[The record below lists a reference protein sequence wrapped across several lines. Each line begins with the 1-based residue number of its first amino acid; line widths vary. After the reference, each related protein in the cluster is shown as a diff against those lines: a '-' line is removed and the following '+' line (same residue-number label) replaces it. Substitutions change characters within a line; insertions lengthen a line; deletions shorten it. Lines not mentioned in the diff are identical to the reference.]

1 MRHSE
6 PNGPTPPIDVSESI
20 EARLRKENEELR
32 ERLRRLEGS
41 LHGEIP
47 EAHLKLWRPS
57 RLTITAIFLTGLVL
71 LIIAFLAGF
80 LPFHRRSALITEEA
94 RNTAE
99 ALPRVEVITVSRSA
113 RKAELDLPGNIQ
125 AMTEAPV
132 LARADGYIKQ
142 RMADIGDKVNAGQ
155 PLAVIETP
163 ELDEQVR
170 QAEATLQQARSSVA
184 QAEANLRQ
192 GRSDLE
198 FARVTAKRW
207 EHLVSD
213 GSVSVQENDQYQAQ
227 YRSKIAEVQS
237 LEQALDVQRNG
248 VAVAQANLARV
259 EKMKAYQV
267 VTAPFNGVITLR
279 NIDSGALVNNGAT
292 LLFRIAQTGTLRT
305 YVNVPQSYAD
315 SVHRGDPAV
324 LTVSNLPGQ
333 RFAGTVARTADA
345 LDPASRTLL
354 AEVHVP
360 NREGRLLPGMYAQV
374 ALTTSRIDS
383 PLLIPS
389 DALVLRSEGPQ
400 VAVVDRNHRVHLTNI
415 KTGRDYGDRLEVN
428 SGIRDGDSIVA
439 NPGDV
444 LADET
449 EVDPVP
455 VTR

>member
-6 PNGPTPPIDVSESI
+6 PSTPTPPVNLPESA
-20 EARLRKENEELR
+20 EERLRRENEELR
-32 ERLRRLEGS
+32 ARLRRLEGS
-41 LHGEIP
+41 LHGELP
-47 EAHLKLWRPS
+47 EAQLKLWRPS
-57 RLTITAIFLTGLVL
+57 RLTIAAICLIGAVL

-80 LPFHRRSALITEEA
+80 LPFQKRSALIAKEA
-94 RNTAE
+94 QDAAE
-99 ALPRVEVITVSRSA
+99 ALPRVEVIKVSRSA
-113 RKAELDLPGNIQ
+113 SKAALDLPGNIQ

-132 LARADGYIKQ
+132 LARADGYVKQ
-142 RMADIGDKVNAGQ
+142 RMADIGDKVRAGQ

-198 FARVTAKRW
+198 FAQVTAKRW

-227 YRSKIAEVQS
+227 YRSKVAEVQS

-259 EKMKAYQV
+259 EKMKGYQV
-267 VTAPFNGVITLR
+267 VAAPFNGVITLR

-292 LLFRIAQTGTLRT
+292 LLFRIAQTATLRT
-305 YVNVPQSYAD
+305 YVNVPQAYAD

-324 LTVSNLPGQ
+324 LTVSNLPGRQ
-333 RFAGTVARTADA
+333 FAGTVARTADA

-360 NREGRLLPGMYAQV
+360 NREGLLLPGMYATV
-374 ALTTSRIDS
+374 ELTSSRIDP

-400 VAVVDRNHRVHLTNI
+400 VAVVDSAHRVHLRKI
-415 KTGRDYGDRLEVN
+415 KTGRDYGDRLEIN
-428 SGIRDGDSIVA
+428 SGLHEGDSIVA

-444 LADET
+444 LADGAH
-449 EVDPVP
+449 VDPVP

>member
-1 MRHSE
+1 
-6 PNGPTPPIDVSESI
+6 
-20 EARLRKENEELR
+20 
-32 ERLRRLEGS
+32 
-41 LHGEIP
+41 
-47 EAHLKLWRPS
+47 
-57 RLTITAIFLTGLVL
+57 
-71 LIIAFLAGF
+71 LAGF
-80 LPFHRRSALITEEA
+80 LPFQKRSSLIAKEA
-94 RNTAE
+94 QEAAE
-99 ALPRVEVITVSRSA
+99 ALPRVEVIKVSRSS
-113 RKAELDLPGNIQ
+113 RKTGLDLPGNIQ

-142 RMADIGDKVNAGQ
+142 RMADIGDRVHAGQ

-170 QAEATLQQARSSVA
+170 QAEATLRQARSSVA

-207 EHLVSD
+207 EHLVAD

-227 YRSKIAEVQS
+227 YRSKMAEVQS

-259 EKMKAYQV
+259 QKMKGYQV
-267 VTAPFNGVITLR
+267 VAAPFDGVITLR
-279 NIDSGALVNNGAT
+279 NVDSGALVNNGAT

-305 YVNVPQSYAD
+305 YVNVPQAYAD
-315 SVHRGDPAV
+315 SVHRGDPAA
-324 LTVSNLPGQ
+324 LSVSNLPGR

-360 NREGRLLPGMYAQV
+360 NKEGLLLPGMYATV
-374 ALTTSRIDS
+374 ELTSSRMDP

-400 VAVVDRNHRVHLTNI
+400 VAVVDGSHRVHLTNV
-415 KTGRDYGDRLEVN
+415 KTGRDYGDRLEIN
-428 SGIRDGDSIVA
+428 GGLREGETIVA

-444 LADET
+444 LTDGT

>member
-125 AMTEAPV
+125 AMTGAPV
-132 LARADGYIKQ
+132 LARA
-142 RMADIGDKVNAGQ
+142 NAGQ

-374 ALTTSRIDS
+374 ALTTSRIDP